1 VAETDPDYYDHPR
14 LELLDLFP
22 HAPARLLDVGCGSG
36 VTSAAAKARWPGIE
50 TIGIEIVAAAA
61 QRAAARLDRVIEGS
75 AEALDLA
82 AEGIA
87 DVDGVLLADVLEH
100 LVDPWRFLR
109 GLRSVLAPG
118 AVVIASI
125 PNIANL
131 WLLDELAAGRF
142 TYAGS
147 GLLDKTHL
155 RFFTRQ
161 TIGALFDGA
170 GYDIERWQR
179 ITDGKVDDATRRRVL
194 GVMLPVPLA
203 GRVAGQRVTVR
214 GVDDDAYH
222 DLRTYVFFVV
232 ARPRTGKSVGIA
244 GDGSRRVE
252 EAINE

>member
-1 VAETDPDYYDHPR
+1 MPDADPDYYDHAR

-22 HAPARLLDVGCGSG
+22 NAPKRLLDVGCGSG
-36 VTSAAAKARWPGIE
+36 VTGAAAKTRWPGVE
-50 TIGIEIVAAAA
+50 VIGIEIVPDAAR
-61 QRAAARLDRVIEGS
+61 RAAARLDRVIEGS
-75 AEALDLA
+75 AETLDLA
-82 AEGIA
+82 ASGVA
-87 DVDGVLLADVLEH
+87 GVDGVLLADVLEH

-109 GLRSVLAPG
+109 GLRSVLAPD

-125 PNIANL
+125 PNIGNL

-161 TIGALFDGA
+161 TIAALFDGA
-170 GYDIERWQR
+170 GYDIVRWERV
-179 ITDGKVDDATRRRVL
+179 TDGKVDDATRRRIL

-214 GVDDDAYH
+214 GVDDDAYQ

-232 ARPRTGKSVGIA
+232 ARPRTGKSGGTA
-244 GDGSRRVE
+244 GDGDDE
-252 EAINE
+252 